1 MVQETSIPT
10 PRWRA
15 RLWAAGRWPFN
26 LGETSPTL
34 MWSGERKSGCTEA
47 SRHRPA
53 NSLAAGALAIAT
65 DCDEYLD
72 YRRSVEP
79 FRGGNCP
86 QRVAARSRCNRSRA
100 TACCSS
106 AIRSAAAIKPWVGRT
121 QAVGH
126 RVIPFDR
133 INSTIASPSSSDI
146 LLPPRRQPP
155 LTAGGCSICN

>member
-1 MVQETSIPT
+1 MAFQ
-10 PRWRA
+10 
-15 RLWAAGRWPFN
+15 F
-26 LGETSPTL
+26 GETSSIL
-34 MWSGERKSGCTEA
+34 IWVRGRKSGCTEA
-47 SRHRPA
+47 NRHRPA
-53 NSLAAGALAIAT
+53 NSSAAGALAVAT
-65 DCDEYLD
+65 GGDECLD
-72 YRRSVEP
+72 YRRPVEP

-100 TACCSS
+100 TACSSS

-133 INSTIASPSSSDI
+133 INSAIASPSSSDI
-146 LLPPRRQPP
+146 LLPPRRQRP